1 MNTWLIFMFIYT
13 VCTVNVAWDSIVDIA
28 WMVQG
33 LNASGSEIFFTH
45 PDQPWSPSSLLYNGY
60 QGSFLGGIAASVWH

>member
-13 VCTVNVAWDSIVDIA
+13 VCTVTVGWDGVVDIT

-33 LNASGSEIFFTH
+33 SNASGSEIFRTQT
-45 PDQPWSPSSLLYNGY
+45 DQPWSPSSLLYNG
-60 QGSFLGGIAASVWH
+60 